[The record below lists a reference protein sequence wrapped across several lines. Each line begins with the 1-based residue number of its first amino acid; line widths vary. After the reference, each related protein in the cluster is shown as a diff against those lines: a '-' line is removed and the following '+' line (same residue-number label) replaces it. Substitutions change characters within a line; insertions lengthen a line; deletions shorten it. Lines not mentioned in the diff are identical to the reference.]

1 MSQQED
7 IVKLQALLKST
18 ISLLFHKK
26 EAIENL
32 NNISEHI
39 AHLENEILVKEN
51 FINNS
56 KIQIEGL
63 SQHLLEKQENIEQ
76 LQAELNI
83 FSQERSKKEEE
94 RKKLDA
100 EIKDHKLR
108 QNLIAKLLSAKNN
121 HSAIREYYR
130 LLEGEFIPFI
140 NTLAV
145 LPDKVNIIFELQ
157 EIGQELKMISAN
169 PAFYQKRTIAVS
181 GGFSAGKSAFIS
193 SLFHQKKGEKR
204 FHLAI
209 DVTPTTA
216 IPTYVLNSDKKSFLA
231 CNNNGG
237 IINLLE
243 DETGKENFANIK
255 KFTTHQFLDSFG
267 FKLQQLMPF
276 IFLSTPMK
284 YEQLCFIDTPGYN
297 PGSQEMTNDDGR
309 IAKEFIGNSEALI
322 WVIDCTNGTIS
333 QTDLEFLESVLIP
346 EKMIPLFIVL
356 NKADLKPEDELKDIM
371 EVVKE
376 ELEDYEIP
384 FKGISAYNSNC
395 GKELDFIKL
404 SLNDFLTE
412 FDTKNDN
419 QHKEIK
425 ERLNK
430 VKDKYTKALT
440 EKYNH
445 HRKIFG
451 ELNKIETLTI
461 GMNFEDYD
469 EEQEV
474 ISTLQDL
481 KKSFKDYENF
491 KKFSNKIEEIMH
503 QMEIVI
509 DYIFCSSSENNNHTL
524 K

>member
-7 IVKLQALLKST
+7 IE
-18 ISLLFHKK
+18 KK
-26 EAIENL
+26 KNIETL
-32 NNISEHI
+32 D
-39 AHLENEILVKEN
+39 NEI
-51 FINNS
+51 I
-56 KIQIEGL
+56 
-63 SQHLLEKQENIEQ
+63 
-76 LQAELNI
+76 
-83 FSQERSKKEEE
+83 
-94 RKKLDA
+94 DY
-100 EIKDHKLR
+100 KLR

-145 LPDKVNIIFELQ
+145 LPDKVNVIFELQ

-169 PAFYQKRTIAVS
+169 PAFYQKRTIAVA
-181 GGFSAGKSAFIS
+181 GGFSAGKSAFVS
-193 SLFHQKKGEKR
+193 SLFQKKDQTT

-209 DVTPTTA
+209 DVNPTTA

-243 DETGKENFANIK
+243 DETGKENFANLK

-322 WVIDCTNGTIS
+322 WVIDSSNGTI
-333 QTDLEFLESVLIP
+333 QDTDLKFLESILTP

-395 GKELDFIKL
+395 GEELDFIKL

-430 VKDKYTKALT
+430 VKDKYTKALIG
-440 EKYNH
+440 KYKQH
-445 HRKIFG
+445 KRIFG
-451 ELNKIETLTI
+451 ELNKVETLTI

-474 ISTLQDL
+474 ISTLQEL
-481 KKSFKDYENF
+481 KKSFRDYEKF
-491 KKFSNKIEEIMH
+491 KKSNIKIDEIIHKMKV
-503 QMEIVI
+503 VI
-509 DYIFCSSSENNNHTL
+509 DYIFISSPENNNVNL
-524 K
+524 NKIKERE